1 MRLFHLSDL
10 HLGKRINEFSML
22 EDQQYILSRVLEWVG
37 KEQPDV
43 LILAGDIYDKPV
55 PSAEAVSLL
64 DWFLTELADRNCPVC
79 IVSGN
84 HDSAER
90 LAFGSKLMKAGNIF
104 LSPVY
109 EGTVET
115 VDFKDSFGR
124 IRIHLLP
131 FVRPAAVRHAFP
143 EEAER
148 IVDYQTALMTAVG
161 HMELLKEGR
170 NVLAAHQFITG
181 AMSCESEEVTVGG
194 LDNGDASLFDAF
206 DYVALGHIH
215 SPQSVGRREV
225 RYCGTPLKYS
235 FSEAS
240 QEKSITVA
248 ELREKGNVQIRT
260 IPLTPLRDMRK
271 LRGTYMEV
279 TDRKFY
285 EGTNCRDY
293 IHVTLTDEED
303 VPDGLQKLRTIYP
316 NIMRLEYDNRRT
328 RGNTQIKDW
337 EEQEHISD
345 LELFSRFY
353 EQQNG
358 QPMSAEQ
365 EAFVRNIME
374 EIKE

>member
-1 MRLFHLSDL
+1 MKLFHLSDL
-10 HLGKRINEFSML
+10 HLGKRVNEFSML
-22 EDQQYILSRVLEWVG
+22 EDQQYILSRILEWVH
-37 KEQPDV
+37 KEKPDV
-43 LILAGDIYDKPV
+43 LILAGDIYDKAV
-55 PSAEAVSLL
+55 PSAEAVSLF
-64 DWFLTELADRNCPVC
+64 DWFLTELADRACPVC

-90 LAFGSKLMKAGNIF
+90 LAFGARLMNARNIF

-109 EGTVET
+109 GGKVET

-131 FVRPAAVRHAFP
+131 FVRPLSVRHAFP
-143 EEAER
+143 KEAEG
-148 IVDYQTALMTAVG
+148 IIDYQTALRTAVE
-161 HMELLKEGR
+161 HMELLEGER

-215 SPQSVGRREV
+215 SPQSVGRKEV

-235 FSEAS
+235 FSEVS
-240 QEKSITVA
+240 QEKSITVV
-248 ELREKGNVQIRT
+248 ELEEKGNVQIKT
-260 IPLTPLRDMRK
+260 LPLIPLRDMRK
-271 LRGTYMEV
+271 IRGTYMEV
-279 TDRKFY
+279 TDWAFY
-285 EGTNCRDY
+285 EGTDQQDY
-293 IHVTLTDEED
+293 IQVTLTDEED
-303 VPDGLQKLRTIYP
+303 IPDGLQKLRTIYP

-328 RGNTQIKDW
+328 RKDAEIREW
-337 EEQEHISD
+337 EKQEELSE

-353 EQQNG
+353 EQQNN
-358 QPMSAEQ
+358 QPMSSEQ
-365 EAFVRNIME
+365 EAFVKHIME

>member
-1 MRLFHLSDL
+1 MKLFHLSDL
-10 HLGKRINEFSML
+10 HLGKRVNEFSML
-22 EDQQYILSRVLEWVG
+22 EDQQYILSRILEWVH
-37 KEQPDV
+37 KEKPDV
-43 LILAGDIYDKPV
+43 LILAGDIYDKAV
-55 PSAEAVSLL
+55 PSAEAVSLF
-64 DWFLTELADRNCPVC
+64 DWFLTELADRACPVC

-90 LAFGSKLMKAGNIF
+90 LAFGARLMNARNIF

-109 EGTVET
+109 EGKVET

-131 FVRPAAVRHAFP
+131 FVRPLSVRHAFP
-143 EEAER
+143 KEAEG
-148 IVDYQTALMTAVG
+148 IVDYQTALRTAVE
-161 HMELLKEGR
+161 HMELLEGER

-215 SPQSVGRREV
+215 SPQSVGRKEV

-235 FSEAS
+235 FSEVS
-240 QEKSITVA
+240 QEKSITVV
-248 ELREKGNVQIRT
+248 ELEEKGNVQIKT
-260 IPLTPLRDMRK
+260 LPLIPLRDMRK
-271 LRGTYMEV
+271 IRGTYMEV
-279 TDRKFY
+279 TDRAFY
-285 EGTNCRDY
+285 EGTDQQDY
-293 IHVTLTDEED
+293 IQVTLTDEED
-303 VPDGLQKLRTIYP
+303 IADGLQKLRTIYP

-328 RGNTQIKDW
+328 RKDAEIREW
-337 EEQEHISD
+337 EKQEELSE

-353 EQQNG
+353 EQQNN
-358 QPMSAEQ
+358 QPMSPEQ
-365 EAFVRNIME
+365 EAFVKHIME

>member
-1 MRLFHLSDL
+1 MKLFHLSDL
-10 HLGKRINEFSML
+10 HLGKRVNEFSML
-22 EDQQYILSRVLEWVG
+22 EDQQYILSRILEWVH
-37 KEQPDV
+37 KEKPDV
-43 LILAGDIYDKPV
+43 LILAGDIYDKAV
-55 PSAEAVSLL
+55 PSAEAVSLF
-64 DWFLTELADRNCPVC
+64 DWFLTELADRACPVC

-90 LAFGSKLMKAGNIF
+90 LAFGARLMNARKIF

-109 EGTVET
+109 EGKVET

-131 FVRPAAVRHAFP
+131 FVRPLSVRHAFP
-143 EEAER
+143 KEAEG
-148 IVDYQTALMTAVG
+148 IVDYQTALRTAVE
-161 HMELLKEGR
+161 HMELLEGER

-215 SPQSVGRREV
+215 SPQSVGRKEV

-235 FSEAS
+235 FSEVS
-240 QEKSITVA
+240 QEKSITVV
-248 ELREKGNVQIRT
+248 ELEEKGNVQIKT
-260 IPLTPLRDMRK
+260 LPLIPLRDMRK
-271 LRGTYMEV
+271 IRGTYMEV
-279 TDRKFY
+279 TDRSFY
-285 EGTNCRDY
+285 EGTDQQDY
-293 IHVTLTDEED
+293 IQVTLTDEED
-303 VPDGLQKLRTIYP
+303 IPDGLQKLRTIYP

-328 RGNTQIKDW
+328 RKDAEIREW
-337 EEQEHISD
+337 EKQEELSE

-353 EQQNG
+353 EQQNN
-358 QPMSAEQ
+358 QPMSPEQ
-365 EAFVRNIME
+365 EAFVKHIME

>member
-22 EDQQYILSRVLEWVG
+22 EDQQYILSRILEWVG

-115 VDFKDSFGR
+115 VDFKDSFGK

-240 QEKSITVA
+240 QEKSITVT

>member
-1 MRLFHLSDL
+1 MKLFHLSDL
-10 HLGKRINEFSML
+10 HLGKRVNEFSML
-22 EDQQYILSRVLEWVG
+22 EDQQYILSRILEWVH
-37 KEQPDV
+37 KEKPDV
-43 LILAGDIYDKPV
+43 LILSGDIYDKAV
-55 PSAEAVSLL
+55 PSAEAVSLF
-64 DWFLTELADRNCPVC
+64 DWFLTELADRACPVC

-90 LAFGSKLMKAGNIF
+90 LAFGARLMNARKIF

-109 EGTVET
+109 EGKVET

-131 FVRPAAVRHAFP
+131 FVRPLSVRHAFP
-143 EEAER
+143 KEAEG
-148 IVDYQTALMTAVG
+148 IVDYQTALRTAVE
-161 HMELLKEGR
+161 HMELLEGER

-215 SPQSVGRREV
+215 SPQSVGRKEV

-235 FSEAS
+235 FSEVS
-240 QEKSITVA
+240 QEKSITVV
-248 ELREKGNVQIRT
+248 ELEEKGNVQIKT
-260 IPLTPLRDMRK
+260 LPLIPLRDMRK
-271 LRGTYMEV
+271 IRGTYMEV
-279 TDRKFY
+279 TDRSFY
-285 EGTNCRDY
+285 EGTDQQDY
-293 IHVTLTDEED
+293 IQVTLTDEED
-303 VPDGLQKLRTIYP
+303 IPDGLQKLRTIYP

-328 RGNTQIKDW
+328 RKDAEIREW
-337 EEQEHISD
+337 EKQEELSE

-353 EQQNG
+353 EQQNN
-358 QPMSAEQ
+358 QPMSPEQ
-365 EAFVRNIME
+365 EAFVKHIME